1 MQEEIRQE
9 LGKPHRLLPEG
20 NVAARY
26 TDIEAR
32 TGETQKHARPE
43 PEERHGSPE
52 QEGEVSP

>member
-20 NVAARY
+20 KVAARY

-32 TGETQKHARPE
+32 TGETLKQTRPE
-43 PEERHGSPE
+43 PDERCGTSDKG
-52 QEGEVSP
+52 GEVSP